1 MKNNRAFILTT
12 LSLSTLA
19 IYLFVSAPPPL
30 EEKKDEMHTIPVEVA
45 LRIMQQQND
54 VARALYTKEIVGQG
68 TKRGIK
74 FDEEW
79 EEDELHAGPLP
90 AQFLRL
96 TAESLE
102 RNPVQLGL
110 FLGSDFAIN
119 KANAFEGQQLD
130 MFKKVKQ
137 SRQPNFFYV
146 SDAQRYAYMAPDVA
160 SSKPCVTCHNE
171 HDETPK
177 DDWKLNDVMG
187 ATTWTYPK
195 QEIGYKEMLEMVDA
209 LRDGFKEAYTAFLA
223 EAEKMENAPRIGNR
237 WPRNGLYLPDVE
249 TFMIRLNWRSSEKTL
264 RTLVSTTQE
273 ENKVPELLAQ
283 GEID

>member
-1 MKNNRAFILTT
+1 MQVSKSFIISILSLTT
-12 LSLSTLA
+12 LSV
-19 IYLFVSAPPPL
+19 YLFVSAPPPL
-30 EEKKDEMHTIPVEVA
+30 EEKKGEMHTIPIEVA
-45 LRIMQQQND
+45 LKIMQQQND

-68 TKRGIK
+68 KKRGIK
-74 FDEEW
+74 FDEHW
-79 EEDELHAGPLP
+79 DDEEIHAGPLP

-102 RNPVQLGL
+102 RSPIQLGL

-130 MFKKVKQ
+130 MFQKVKE
-137 SRQPNFFYV
+137 SRKPNFFYV
-146 SDAQRYAYMAPDVA
+146 GDAQRYAYMAPDIA

-187 ATTWTYPK
+187 AATWTYPK

-209 LRDGFKEAYTAFLA
+209 LRNGFKEAYTAFLE
-223 EAEKMENAPRIGNR
+223 EAGKMDTAPPIGNR
-237 WPRNGLYLPDVE
+237 WPRNGLHLPDVE
-249 TFMIRLNWRSSEKTL
+249 TFMARLNWRSSERTL
-264 RTLVSTTQE
+264 RTLVSTTQQE
-273 ENKVPELLAQ
+273 KKPELLAQ
-283 GEID
+283 GDVD